1 MKKNT
6 LAVVAIIVAVGAG
19 SAWYMSRGAHAE
31 GDGKN
36 AAAGA
41 KGGPGG
47 PQAPTVVNVVTPQ
60 RQDVGVDVAANG
72 TVSPKQ
78 TVDLRPQTTSTIRE
92 VHIREG
98 QFVKAGQLMFSL
110 DDRSDRAAVAQ
121 AQAEVARGK
130 ATLADLERQYKRS
143 QELVAQKFLAQSAVD
158 TLQSQVEAARAAL
171 AANTAAV
178 QASQVSA
185 SYTAIRAPM
194 SGRVGAINVYPGSLV
209 QPATSLTTITQLDPI
224 DVAFT
229 LPESAL
235 GALLAAQKQ
244 GKVAVEARTGGDAQP
259 VTGELVFVDNT
270 VDPTSGTIR
279 LKAQFGNADGLLWP
293 GQYVNTR
300 VTVRTI
306 KDAVVIP
313 QNAIIIN
320 AQGTFVYVVEKDGT
334 ARLAPIQRQHSFGVN
349 AAVTGLAGNEQVITE
364 GKQNLRPGGKVRLA
378 TGSKQ
383 GAPARKGEQA

>member
-41 KGGPGG
+41 RGGPGG

-178 QASQVSA
+178 QASQVL
-185 SYTAIRAPM
+185 
-194 SGRVGAINVYPGSLV
+194 SL
-209 QPATSLTTITQLDPI
+209 IHI
-224 DVAFT
+224 
-229 LPESAL
+229 
-235 GALLAAQKQ
+235 
-244 GKVAVEARTGGDAQP
+244 
-259 VTGELVFVDNT
+259 
-270 VDPTSGTIR
+270 
-279 LKAQFGNADGLLWP
+279 
-293 GQYVNTR
+293 
-300 VTVRTI
+300 
-306 KDAVVIP
+306 
-313 QNAIIIN
+313 
-320 AQGTFVYVVEKDGT
+320 
-334 ARLAPIQRQHSFGVN
+334 
-349 AAVTGLAGNEQVITE
+349 
-364 GKQNLRPGGKVRLA
+364 
-378 TGSKQ
+378 
-383 GAPARKGEQA
+383 